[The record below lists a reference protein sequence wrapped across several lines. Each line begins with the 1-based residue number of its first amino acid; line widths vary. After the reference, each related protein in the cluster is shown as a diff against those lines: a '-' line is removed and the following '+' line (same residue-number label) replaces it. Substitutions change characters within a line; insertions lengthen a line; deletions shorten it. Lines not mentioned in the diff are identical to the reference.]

1 MAAAQENPWDDPE
14 WRERAERSIVNIFDA
29 ELHDRVSKAVD
40 RALAENELSVAAKY
54 KILKFVTGVAG
65 ALSFAVGG
73 VVWALLQQTAAEVA
87 ESTAEKAVGLVTGKV
102 ALVAEH
108 VARTE
113 ARESATFIRA
123 VSVAEFLMRNEE
135 FKAQISAGALE
146 ALKGSVVAFS
156 VPCANVA
163 GWTDYKEGW
172 GRFIIGAVEAEQLD
186 SIPAGFRTSQSGGD
200 LSARPIGKPGGDEAH
215 VLTVDELP
223 AHEHGIGAKGA
234 GNGSPMGW
242 IAADNVLFGTGPG
255 PKSVLVHA
263 GGAEEANCTGDR
275 CRTTMTTGR
284 AQPHSNMPP
293 YVALYLCQR
302 T

>member
-1 MAAAQENPWDDPE
+1 MVGAQESLWDDPE
-14 WRERAERSIVNIFDA
+14 WRERAKRSIVEIFDA
-29 ELHDRVSKAVD
+29 ELHDRVPKAVD

-54 KILKFVTGVAG
+54 KILKFVATTAGIFSTVA
-65 ALSFAVGG
+65 GG
-73 VVWALLQQTAAEVA
+73 VVWALLQQTAADVA
-87 ESTAEKAVGLVTGKV
+87 ESTAEKAVELVTDK
-102 ALVAEH
+102 AASVAEH

-135 FKAQISAGALE
+135 FKAQISAGALD

-186 SIPAGFRTSQSGGD
+186 SIPAGFRKSQSGGD
-200 LSARPIGKPGGDEAH
+200 LSARPIGKAGGDEAH
-215 VLTVDELP
+215 VLTVDEMP
-223 AHEHGIGAKGA
+223 AHEHGIGANRA

-293 YVALYLCQR
+293 YVALYLCQK

>member
-1 MAAAQENPWDDPE
+1 MAGAQENPWDDPE

-54 KILKFVTGVAG
+54 KILKFVATTAGIFSTVA
-65 ALSFAVGG
+65 GG
-73 VVWALLQQTAAEVA
+73 VVWALLQQTAADVAEDAAKEGLKNVTAEAVMTAERAAREVA
-87 ESTAEKAVGLVTGKV
+87 
-102 ALVAEH
+102 H
-108 VARTE
+108 
-113 ARESATFIRA
+113 ESAVYVRAASVAQLLMQNSDFQTA
-123 VSVAEFLMRNEE
+123 VSL
-135 FKAQISAGALE
+135 GALE

-293 YVALYLCQR
+293 YVALYLCQK